1 MKKPDYAHKLTDE
14 QLAELERRIAK
25 IYEQAAGELSETVKT
40 YFEKFEK
47 CDAAMQEKLKNGEI
61 TEQQYKQWRLAQ
73 IGRGKRFEA
82 LRDKVAER
90 YTDANATAVDYVND
104 ATPGIYSLNRNYS
117 AYKIEQVSDK
127 ADFTLW
133 DEQTVKRLIVEQP
146 DLMPYY
152 PPKRALQRGIDLKY
166 GKQQITASVTSS
178 ILQGKSIPKIANDLQ
193 RRMQDMNRTSAIRT
207 ARTAVT
213 GAQNA
218 GRLDTYRAAQD
229 MGIKLKKRWLTTLDN
244 RTRHAHAMLDGQTVD
259 VDKPFKVDGY
269 ELMYPGDSSA
279 PGYLV
284 YNCFVGETQIASD
297 SKIVRSYKHTYKG
310 DLIEVKTAYGIN
322 FTCTPNHPILTPYG
336 WVAAALLHN
345 GDNLVVTFDR
355 NTGSFRRNG
364 NIKHI
369 HSSMKALYN
378 SLHCFG
384 LMSRD
389 STLRINFH
397 GDIPTTNVEVIT
409 KKWLLRN
416 SGNSCV
422 RQSINKFL
430 LKNTNKPFMSQCPF
444 MKHFGSVCKAA
455 LRFISSKCQTL
466 ALLWRS
472 LFHPNIHGFRTV
484 SGRDVGVTQDTIN
497 NLTAKSET
505 LGKVLDGF
513 SGEIAVDK
521 VVSVK
526 IIPFGQTA
534 THVYNLQTQNG
545 YYFVNSSIPQSGTKC
560 NGIFA
565 IARNCRCTQIAE
577 VDGEDTSSGGRRA
590 RDPET
595 GESVLVKDMTYAE
608 WAGWKKEQAIVKEK
622 AELNLHSMQDCKEAL
637 LNDIGFNLVEDSF
650 VRNVDERLAIDC
662 TKQLH
667 NLEQTFGAVKKSTGS
682 ICSVS
687 GGRATDAYVGAKVT
701 DPTNQNLSLCP
712 IAFNSYKSNV
722 TETLSQI
729 ESGYIMPALKGN
741 ASIYTVTHEYGHMV
755 QNTVIKKA
763 MEDYGLEKLKA
774 SIDYSKKTEK
784 ARLKQYKKIW
794 ADTEK
799 RCCAEILDIA
809 KEANVNFKLG
819 DNISRYGRTNYAEF
833 FAEVFANSQLGAPN
847 ELGKAMLVWLER
859 KGLVK

>member
-1 MKKPDYAHKLTDE
+1 MAKPDYAHKMTD
-14 QLAELERRIAK
+14 AELSKLEQRIAK
-25 IYEQAAGELSETVKT
+25 LYKEAADELADTVKA
-40 YFEKFEK
+40 YFEQFEK
-47 CDAAMQEKLKNGEI
+47 RDAAMKEKLDAGEI

-73 IGRGKRFEA
+73 IGRGKRFEV

-90 YTDANATAVDYVND
+90 YTNANETAVAYVND
-104 ATPGIYSLNRNYS
+104 ATPGIYSLNRNYA

-166 GKQQITASVTSS
+166 GKQQITGSVTSS
-178 ILQGKSIPKIANDLQ
+178 ILQGKGIGKIADDLQ
-193 RRMQDMNRTSAIRT
+193 SRMQDMSRASAIRT
-207 ARTAVT
+207 ARTAIT
-213 GAQNA
+213 AAQNA

-229 MGIKLKKRWLTTLDN
+229 MGIKLKKRWLATLDN

-284 YNCFVGETQIASD
+284 YNC
-297 SKIVRSYKHTYKG
+297 
-310 DLIEVKTAYGIN
+310 
-322 FTCTPNHPILTPYG
+322 
-336 WVAAALLHN
+336 
-345 GDNLVVTFDR
+345 
-355 NTGSFRRNG
+355 
-364 NIKHI
+364 
-369 HSSMKALYN
+369 
-378 SLHCFG
+378 
-384 LMSRD
+384 
-389 STLRINFH
+389 
-397 GDIPTTNVEVIT
+397 
-409 KKWLLRN
+409 
-416 SGNSCV
+416 
-422 RQSINKFL
+422 
-430 LKNTNKPFMSQCPF
+430 
-444 MKHFGSVCKAA
+444 
-455 LRFISSKCQTL
+455 
-466 ALLWRS
+466 
-472 LFHPNIHGFRTV
+472 
-484 SGRDVGVTQDTIN
+484 
-497 NLTAKSET
+497 
-505 LGKVLDGF
+505 
-513 SGEIAVDK
+513 
-521 VVSVK
+521 
-526 IIPFGQTA
+526 
-534 THVYNLQTQNG
+534 
-545 YYFVNSSIPQSGTKC
+545 
-560 NGIFA
+560 
-565 IARNCRCTQIAE
+565 RCTQIAE

-590 RDPET
+590 IDPET
-595 GESVLVKDMTYAE
+595 GESMLVEDMTYAE
-608 WAGWKKEQAIVKEK
+608 WAGWKKEQEIVKEK

-729 ESGYIMPALKGN
+729 ESGYIMPALKEN

-774 SIDYSKKTEK
+774 SIDYSKKAEK

>member
-1 MKKPDYAHKLTDE
+1 MAKPDYAHKMTD
-14 QLAELERRIAK
+14 AELAKLEQRIAK
-25 IYEQAAGELSETVKT
+25 LYKEAADELTDTVKA
-40 YFEKFEK
+40 YFEQFEK
-47 CDAAMQEKLKNGEI
+47 RDAAMKEKLDAGEI

-73 IGRGKRFEA
+73 MGRGKRFTA

-90 YTDANATAVDYVND
+90 YTDANATAVAYVND
-104 ATPGIYSLNRNYS
+104 ATPGIYSLNRNYA

-166 GKQQITASVTSS
+166 GKQQITGSVTSS
-178 ILQGKSIPKIANDLQ
+178 ILQGKSILKIANDLQ
-193 RRMQDMNRTSAIRT
+193 SRIRDMNRASAIRT

-213 GAQNA
+213 AAENA
-218 GRLDTYRAAQD
+218 GRLDTYRSAQD
-229 MGIKLKKRWLTTLDN
+229 MGIKLKKRWLATLDN
-244 RTRHAHAMLDGQTVD
+244 RTRHAHAMLDGQIVD
-259 VDKPFKVDGY
+259 IDKPFKVDGY

-284 YNCFVGETQIASD
+284 YNC
-297 SKIVRSYKHTYKG
+297 
-310 DLIEVKTAYGIN
+310 
-322 FTCTPNHPILTPYG
+322 
-336 WVAAALLHN
+336 
-345 GDNLVVTFDR
+345 
-355 NTGSFRRNG
+355 
-364 NIKHI
+364 
-369 HSSMKALYN
+369 
-378 SLHCFG
+378 
-384 LMSRD
+384 
-389 STLRINFH
+389 
-397 GDIPTTNVEVIT
+397 
-409 KKWLLRN
+409 
-416 SGNSCV
+416 
-422 RQSINKFL
+422 
-430 LKNTNKPFMSQCPF
+430 
-444 MKHFGSVCKAA
+444 
-455 LRFISSKCQTL
+455 
-466 ALLWRS
+466 
-472 LFHPNIHGFRTV
+472 
-484 SGRDVGVTQDTIN
+484 
-497 NLTAKSET
+497 
-505 LGKVLDGF
+505 
-513 SGEIAVDK
+513 
-521 VVSVK
+521 
-526 IIPFGQTA
+526 
-534 THVYNLQTQNG
+534 
-545 YYFVNSSIPQSGTKC
+545 
-560 NGIFA
+560 
-565 IARNCRCTQIAE
+565 RCTQIAE

-590 RDPET
+590 IDQKT
-595 GESVLVKDMTYAE
+595 GESVLVEDMTYAE

-637 LNDIGFNLVEDSF
+637 LNYIGFNLVEDSF

-729 ESGYIMPALKGN
+729 ESGYIMPALKEN

>member
-1 MKKPDYAHKLTDE
+1 MEKADEGHKLTDKELAKLE
-14 QLAELERRIAK
+14 QRIAK
-25 IYEQAAGELSETVKT
+25 LYKEAADELTDTVKA
-40 YFEKFEK
+40 YFEQFEK
-47 CDAAMQEKLKNGEI
+47 RDAAMKEKLDAGEI

-73 IGRGKRFEA
+73 MGRGKRFTA

-90 YTDANATAVDYVND
+90 YTDANATAVAYVND
-104 ATPGIYSLNRNYS
+104 ATPGIYSLNRNYA
-117 AYKIEQVSDK
+117 AYKIEQVSGK

-133 DEQTVKRLIVEQP
+133 DEQTVKRLIVERP
-146 DLMPYY
+146 ELMPYY

-193 RRMQDMNRTSAIRT
+193 SRMQDMSRASAIRT

-213 GAQNA
+213 AAQNA

-229 MGIKLKKRWLTTLDN
+229 MGIKLKKRWLATLDN

-284 YNCFVGETQIASD
+284 YNC
-297 SKIVRSYKHTYKG
+297 
-310 DLIEVKTAYGIN
+310 
-322 FTCTPNHPILTPYG
+322 
-336 WVAAALLHN
+336 
-345 GDNLVVTFDR
+345 
-355 NTGSFRRNG
+355 
-364 NIKHI
+364 
-369 HSSMKALYN
+369 
-378 SLHCFG
+378 
-384 LMSRD
+384 
-389 STLRINFH
+389 
-397 GDIPTTNVEVIT
+397 
-409 KKWLLRN
+409 
-416 SGNSCV
+416 
-422 RQSINKFL
+422 
-430 LKNTNKPFMSQCPF
+430 
-444 MKHFGSVCKAA
+444 
-455 LRFISSKCQTL
+455 
-466 ALLWRS
+466 
-472 LFHPNIHGFRTV
+472 
-484 SGRDVGVTQDTIN
+484 
-497 NLTAKSET
+497 
-505 LGKVLDGF
+505 
-513 SGEIAVDK
+513 
-521 VVSVK
+521 
-526 IIPFGQTA
+526 
-534 THVYNLQTQNG
+534 
-545 YYFVNSSIPQSGTKC
+545 
-560 NGIFA
+560 
-565 IARNCRCTQIAE
+565 RCTQIAE

-590 RDPET
+590 KDPET
-595 GESVLVKDMTYAE
+595 GESVLVGDMNYAE

-622 AELNLHSMQDCKEAL
+622 AELNLHSMQDCKEVL

-650 VRNVDERLAIDC
+650 ARNVDERLAIDC

-729 ESGYIMPALKGN
+729 ESGYIMPALKEN

-809 KEANVNFKLG
+809 KEANVSFKLG

>member
-1 MKKPDYAHKLTDE
+1 MAKPDYAHKMTD
-14 QLAELERRIAK
+14 AELSKLEQRIAK
-25 IYEQAAGELSETVKT
+25 LYKEAAYELTDTVKT
-40 YFEKFEK
+40 YFEQFKK
-47 CDAAMQEKLKNGEI
+47 RDAAMKEKLDAGKI

-73 IGRGKRFEA
+73 MGRGKRFTA

-90 YTDANATAVDYVND
+90 YTNANETAVAYVND
-104 ATPGIYSLNRNYS
+104 ATPGIYSLNRNYA

-166 GKQQITASVTSS
+166 GKQQITGSVTSS

-193 RRMQDMNRTSAIRT
+193 QRMQGMSRASAIRT

-213 GAQNA
+213 AAQNA

-229 MGIKLKKRWLTTLDN
+229 MGIKLKKQWLATLDN

-284 YNCFVGETQIASD
+284 YNC
-297 SKIVRSYKHTYKG
+297 
-310 DLIEVKTAYGIN
+310 
-322 FTCTPNHPILTPYG
+322 
-336 WVAAALLHN
+336 
-345 GDNLVVTFDR
+345 
-355 NTGSFRRNG
+355 
-364 NIKHI
+364 
-369 HSSMKALYN
+369 
-378 SLHCFG
+378 
-384 LMSRD
+384 
-389 STLRINFH
+389 
-397 GDIPTTNVEVIT
+397 
-409 KKWLLRN
+409 
-416 SGNSCV
+416 
-422 RQSINKFL
+422 
-430 LKNTNKPFMSQCPF
+430 
-444 MKHFGSVCKAA
+444 
-455 LRFISSKCQTL
+455 
-466 ALLWRS
+466 
-472 LFHPNIHGFRTV
+472 
-484 SGRDVGVTQDTIN
+484 
-497 NLTAKSET
+497 
-505 LGKVLDGF
+505 
-513 SGEIAVDK
+513 
-521 VVSVK
+521 
-526 IIPFGQTA
+526 
-534 THVYNLQTQNG
+534 
-545 YYFVNSSIPQSGTKC
+545 
-560 NGIFA
+560 
-565 IARNCRCTQIAE
+565 RCTQIAE
-577 VDGEDTSSGGRRA
+577 VDGEDTSNGGRRA
-590 RDPET
+590 INPET
-595 GESVLVKDMTYAE
+595 GESVLVGDMSYAE

-722 TETLSQI
+722 AETLSQI
-729 ESGYIMPALKGN
+729 ESGYIMPALKEN

-784 ARLKQYKKIW
+784 AIFKQYKKIW

-799 RCCAEILDIA
+799 KCCAEILDIA

>member
-1 MKKPDYAHKLTDE
+1 MRKPDYAHKLTDE
-14 QLAELERRIAK
+14 QLSKLEQRIAK
-25 IYEQAAGELSETVKT
+25 LYKKAAEELTETVKA
-40 YFEKFEK
+40 YFEQFEK
-47 CDAAMQEKLKNGEI
+47 RDAAMKEKLDAGEI

-73 IGRGKRFEA
+73 MGRGKRFTA

-90 YTDANATAVDYVND
+90 YTNANEAAVAYVND

-166 GKQQITASVTSS
+166 GKQQITGSVTSS

-193 RRMQDMNRTSAIRT
+193 QRMQDMSRASAIRT

-213 GAQNA
+213 AAQNA
-218 GRLDTYRAAQD
+218 GRLDTYRAAQN
-229 MGIKLKKRWLTTLDN
+229 MGIKLKKQWLATLDN

-284 YNCFVGETQIASD
+284 YNC
-297 SKIVRSYKHTYKG
+297 
-310 DLIEVKTAYGIN
+310 
-322 FTCTPNHPILTPYG
+322 
-336 WVAAALLHN
+336 
-345 GDNLVVTFDR
+345 
-355 NTGSFRRNG
+355 
-364 NIKHI
+364 
-369 HSSMKALYN
+369 
-378 SLHCFG
+378 
-384 LMSRD
+384 
-389 STLRINFH
+389 
-397 GDIPTTNVEVIT
+397 
-409 KKWLLRN
+409 
-416 SGNSCV
+416 
-422 RQSINKFL
+422 
-430 LKNTNKPFMSQCPF
+430 
-444 MKHFGSVCKAA
+444 
-455 LRFISSKCQTL
+455 
-466 ALLWRS
+466 
-472 LFHPNIHGFRTV
+472 
-484 SGRDVGVTQDTIN
+484 
-497 NLTAKSET
+497 
-505 LGKVLDGF
+505 
-513 SGEIAVDK
+513 
-521 VVSVK
+521 
-526 IIPFGQTA
+526 
-534 THVYNLQTQNG
+534 
-545 YYFVNSSIPQSGTKC
+545 
-560 NGIFA
+560 
-565 IARNCRCTQIAE
+565 RCTQISE
-577 VDGEDTSSGGRRA
+577 VDGEDTSSVGRRA

-595 GESVLVKDMTYAE
+595 GQWVLVGDMTYAE
-608 WAGWKKEQAIVKEK
+608 WAGWKKEQVIVKEK

-722 TETLSQI
+722 AETLSQI
-729 ESGYIMPALKGN
+729 ESGYIMPALKEN

-784 ARLKQYKKIW
+784 AIFKQYKKIW

-799 RCCAEILDIA
+799 KCYAEILDIA

-833 FAEVFANSQLGAPN
+833 FAEAFANSQLGAPN